1 MICSIYYTFSGSV
14 DDGSA
19 EATCPPD
26 LLNTFSSVTISQDDD
41 ASSCANNVMDGC
53 SSKTEMSF
61 TYDPS
66 CTTVHKFS
74 GKFVVISIVLKK
86 DNYMRKVK
94 LY

>member
-1 MICSIYYTFSGSV
+1 M
-14 DDGSA
+14 
-19 EATCPPD
+19 
-26 LLNTFSSVTISQDDD
+26 LNTFSSVTISEHND

-74 GKFVVISIVLKK
+74 GKFVDISKK
-86 DNYMRKVK
+86 AIIREKLNYTRFK
-94 LY
+94 LMK